1 MALSP
6 LTCVSCTQAVLPA
19 YRGQGLGKSL
29 VRVCEGVARDVW
41 GYDELYLHLD
51 ASDPT
56 ATTLYNH
63 MGYREVTDP
72 ALRPTGTI
80 YRLGGRE
87 DKGGGKAGSHA
98 SRVI

>member
-1 MALSP
+1 
-6 LTCVSCTQAVLPA
+6 
-19 YRGQGLGKSL
+19 LGKSL

-56 ATTLYNH
+56 ATTLYNN

-72 ALRPTGTI
+72 ALRPTGTRAD
-80 YRLGGRE
+80 RLAGMKRGGEKGRQRE
-87 DKGGGKAGSHA
+87 V
-98 SRVI
+98 SRV

>member
-1 MALSP
+1 MDGP
-6 LTCVSCTQAVLPA
+6 LTLLSSICVVCGQAVLPA

-56 ATTLYNH
+56 ATTLYNN

-72 ALRPTGTI
+72 ALRPTGTRAD
-80 YRLGGRE
+80 RL
-87 DKGGGKAGSHA
+87 
-98 SRVI
+98 